1 MSVSSYVHQ
10 EMTRL
15 REENRALREELQS
28 LRRYAASIEV
38 LADAIQDLDPTVE
51 LMTLLDTFLYN
62 AQLLIQAEEALL
74 LVLDED
80 TNELVFV
87 LHRVAGSPCL
97 AGARMPADRGIAGWV
112 MLHGESTVVNL
123 TRADDRMFAQGGS
136 ALALSGASVLAAPL
150 AGCGCTLGVVELF
163 DRQDGL
169 PFEETDRLLLS
180 LLCRYAG
187 EMLESLV
194 KGDESI
200 EAL

>member
-10 EMTRL
+10 ELTRL
-15 REENRALREELQS
+15 REENQTLREEVAS
-28 LRRYAASIEV
+28 LRRYATAIEV
-38 LADAIQDLDPTVE
+38 LADAIQDLNPDVE
-51 LMTLLDTFLYN
+51 LFTLLDTFLYN
-62 AQLLIQAEEALL
+62 AQLLIQAEEGLL

-87 LHRVAGSPCL
+87 LHRSASSPGL
-97 AGARMPADRGIAGWV
+97 AGARMPADKGIAGWV

-123 TRADDRMFAQGGS
+123 SRADDRMFAPGGS
-136 ALALSGASVLAAPL
+136 AVALSGASVLAAPL
-150 AGCGCTLGVVELF
+150 AGCGRILGVVELF

-169 PFEETDRLLLS
+169 PFKETDRLLLS

-187 EMLESLV
+187 DLLESLIED
-194 KGDESI
+194 DEQI